1 MCLVSLTASLGQAPY
16 FPLMICLAAPSA
28 SPVQLSDDAID
39 RLVVEIGADRIL
51 AALDRVTQPQLP
63 LAAAE

>member
-1 MCLVSLTASLGQAPY
+1 M
-16 FPLMICLAAPSA
+16 
-28 SPVQLSDDAID
+28 LSDAVID
-39 RLVVEIGADRIL
+39 RMVAECPDRIL

>member
-1 MCLVSLTASLGQAPY
+1 
-16 FPLMICLAAPSA
+16 
-28 SPVQLSDDAID
+28 VQLSDDAID